1 MSDAPLNEAERQQA
15 FERDKVCY
23 EQNFEQFRAMNQIMW
38 QVPLLAMTI
47 TGGLWYAA
55 LTVPEAQ
62 EMRRPL
68 MLLSAVF
75 DFALVAVLWRV
86 RYVMGQYLKALK
98 AFNPPAYVE
107 APGGGIF
114 DRPHTVIWAF
124 TIALI
129 LAGVGSAVGFFNL
142 PLLRF
147 EWC

>member
-1 MSDAPLNEAERQQA
+1 MSGPPSSEAERQEA

-68 MLLSAVF
+68 MLLSAIF

-86 RYVMGQYLKALK
+86 RYVMGEYSSKHSSLVVKLPFK
-98 AFNPPAYVE
+98 E
-107 APGGGIF
+107 
-114 DRPHTVIWAF
+114 
-124 TIALI
+124 
-129 LAGVGSAVGFFNL
+129 AGVDKAGVLEILDSAGLGL
-142 PLLRF
+142 PKYYASLPPRRTNTSRQ
-147 EWC
+147 W